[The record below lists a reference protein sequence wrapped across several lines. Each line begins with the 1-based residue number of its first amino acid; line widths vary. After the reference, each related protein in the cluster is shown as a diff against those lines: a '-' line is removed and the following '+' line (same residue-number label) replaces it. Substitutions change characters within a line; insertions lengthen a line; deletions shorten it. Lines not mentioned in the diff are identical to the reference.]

1 MGTIAE
7 VSQWAGK
14 HLSKTYAKK
23 IKALND
29 RVIEGKRLVKL
40 DNEFS
45 KLGFQNNT
53 MKDAAGK
60 KMKDTDGNKIKQ
72 QAFAKDLIRPLIA
85 EWRLTN
91 TKTRQDVTKWAKENL
106 KELPTYSKRIE
117 EYNKCAIDGKVLLSL
132 TTKSLTDRKMTDKED
147 TKATLDKIKFLK
159 REGAYERPMNCM
171 SEREINTWAKANLTT
186 NQAKHIEEFNN
197 FVLPVFDAARLLSL
211 SDKFGKSKAMVAAAA
226 KAKNELKTLGFKG
239 KDEMLRQIN
248 LLKNGPRLPFLKPG
262 RRLGE
267 VNLSA
272 MRPSER
278 VLHRRRLA
286 RDSPVLAALM
296 DEIQEAKRNPRPRRR

>member
-72 QAFAKDLIRPLIA
+72 QTHAKDLIRPLIA
-85 EWRLTN
+85 EWGLTN
-91 TKTRQDVTKWAKENL
+91 TKTRQDVTKWAKRNL
-106 KELPTYSKRIE
+106 KDAKD
-117 EYNKCAIDGKVLLSL
+117 N
-132 TTKSLTDRKMTDKED
+132 
-147 TKATLDKIKFLK
+147 KATLDKIKFLK
-159 REGAYERPMNCM
+159 REGAYARLMNCM
-171 SEREINTWAKANLTT
+171 TEQEINAWAKTNLSKA
-186 NQAKHIEEFNN
+186 QAEDIKVYNN
-197 FVLPVFDAARLLSL
+197 FALPVFGAARLFSL
-211 SDKFGKSKAMVAAAA
+211 SSKHGKVGKAR
-226 KAKNELKTLGFKG
+226 NELKKLGFTD

-248 LLKNGPRLPFLKPG
+248 LLKNGPQLPWLKPG

-267 VNLSA
+267 INLSA
-272 MRPSER
+272 LRPSER
-278 VLHRRRLA
+278 VLDRRRLT
-286 RDSPVLAALM
+286 RVSPVLVALM
-296 DEIQEAKRNPRPRRR
+296 DEIQEAKRNPRQRRR

>member
-85 EWRLTN
+85 EWGLTN

-132 TTKSLTDRKMTDKED
+132 TMKGLTDRNLKDAKD
-147 TKATLDKIKFLK
+147 NKATLDKIKFLK
-159 REGAYERPMNCM
+159 REGAYARLMNCM
-171 SEREINTWAKANLTT
+171 TEQEINAWAKTNLSKA
-186 NQAKHIEEFNN
+186 QGKDIKVYNN
-197 FVLPVFDAARLLSL
+197 FALPVFGAARLFSL
-211 SDKFGKSKAMVAAAA
+211 SSKHGKVGKAR
-226 KAKNELKTLGFKG
+226 NELKKLGFAD

-248 LLKNGPRLPFLKPG
+248 LLKNGPRLPWLKPG

-272 MRPSER
+272 MSSSEL
-278 VLHRRRLA
+278 VLHRRRLTRGA
-286 RDSPVLAALM
+286 RVSPVLAAPM
-296 DEIQEAKRNPRPRRR
+296 NEIEEAKHNPRP